1 MGQLSCQDIVLIE
14 TYWNVKSLYCILSVY
29 LATGINRNILECKV
43 PCDRRDIIA
52 YAVLIETYWN
62 VKYAITAFPPIPFIG
77 INRNILECKGLNP
90 VLSAGGSGGINRNI
104 LECKVKTN
112 RYEVTIYSV
121 LIETYW
127 NVKNFKLFFT
137 HFSTVRINRNI
148 LECKVWRRK
157 SKRPGIRVLIETYW
171 NVKASPA
178 LFTMSENLY

>member
-1 MGQLSCQDIVLIE
+1 M
-14 TYWNVKSLYCILSVY
+14 
-29 LATGINRNILECKV
+29 ECKV

-127 NVKNFKLFFT
+127 NVKDRRT
-137 HFSTVRINRNI
+137 RRSERTRRSINRNI
-148 LECKVWRRK
+148 LECKVELMT
-157 SKRPGIRVLIETYW
+157 LIGW
-171 NVKASPA
+171 LMSP
-178 LFTMSENLY
+178 Y

>member
-1 MGQLSCQDIVLIE
+1 M
-14 TYWNVKSLYCILSVY
+14 
-29 LATGINRNILECKV
+29 ECKV

-127 NVKNFKLFFT
+127 NVKSIVLCSFLKLEF
-137 HFSTVRINRNI
+137 RINRNI
-148 LECKVWRRK
+148 LECKGQK
-157 SKRPGIRVLIETYW
+157 NPQK
-171 NVKASPA
+171 
-178 LFTMSENLY
+178 